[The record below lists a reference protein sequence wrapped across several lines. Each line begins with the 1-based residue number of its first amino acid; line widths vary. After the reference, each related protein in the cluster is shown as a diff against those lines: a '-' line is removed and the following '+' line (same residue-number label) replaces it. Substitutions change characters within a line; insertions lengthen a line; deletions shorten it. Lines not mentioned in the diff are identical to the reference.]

1 MLHSNPNRLELTPSY
16 TTIVLQNPSL
26 PLFPSPKL
34 PLQTF
39 FYSAALYIPCSLAQ
53 WVSCILHS
61 CVRTVLGSMGYSG
74 GFRPLRYSDRPP
86 VFCHSCGRLNGLCG
100 SFHPWLWC
108 ILQRKSAEGRKKETI
123 KIIVK
128 QEKYSEHISN
138 NLITKP
144 KEESVYNSVLY
155 TCILVKNR
163 LKDIRIGL
171 GNVQWRWR
179 SDWNGGNISHRRFT
193 HQFLSNPYIS
203 NK

>member
-1 MLHSNPNRLELTPSY
+1 
-16 TTIVLQNPSL
+16 
-26 PLFPSPKL
+26 
-34 PLQTF
+34 
-39 FYSAALYIPCSLAQ
+39 
-53 WVSCILHS
+53 
-61 CVRTVLGSMGYSG
+61 MGYSG
-74 GFRPLRYSDRPP
+74 GFRPLRCSDRPP
-86 VFCHSCGRLNGLCG
+86 IFCRSCGRLNGLCG

-171 GNVQWRWR
+171 GNNLD
-179 SDWNGGNISHRRFT
+179 S
-193 HQFLSNPYIS
+193 LSNEDEEVTEMGVIYHTEDLHIHS
-203 NK
+203 CLTLTYQNK

>member
-1 MLHSNPNRLELTPSY
+1 MLPSNPNRLELTPSY
-16 TTIVLQNPSL
+16 TTIVLQYPPPP
-26 PLFPSPKL
+26 PLAQPPTLSNH
-34 PLQTF
+34 F
-39 FYSAALYIPCSLAQ
+39 FTVQPYIPCSLAQ

-61 CVRTVLGSMGYSG
+61 CVRTVLGSMGCSG
-74 GFRPLRYSDRPP
+74 GFRPLRCSDRPP
-86 VFCHSCGRLNGLCG
+86 IFCRSCGRLNGLCG

-108 ILQRKSAEGRKKETI
+108 ILQRKSAERRKKETI

-128 QEKYSEHISN
+128 QEKYSEHTCISN

-171 GNVQWRWR
+171 GNVQ
-179 SDWNGGNISHRRFT
+179 
-193 HQFLSNPYIS
+193 
-203 NK
+203 